1 MNTTTLF
8 NKTEKAQVIAILDGY
23 EKASL
28 SLKLLF
34 KKNCA
39 DLLENADLNVQGVS
53 MQIAKELFGENFKS
67 GKSGYAKNDID
78 RIFKKEFVKEHFV
91 LASTNTYALKNDQS
105 WPEFKKAYLSEKEE
119 ILCKEAGKSF
129 FKRLHDRR
137 YQMISNTV
145 TDLRNELQ
153 IRLSDTAKK
162 KKSLAEIVKAFKSQ
176 LANKLIE
183 KEFDKTAI
191 LAELEELRNY
201 ISNID

>member
-1 MNTTTLF
+1 MTTQLF
-8 NKTEKAQVIAILDGY
+8 NKNEKAQVLEILNGY

-39 DLLENADLNVQGVS
+39 DLLENVDLNVQGIS
-53 MQIAKELFGENFKS
+53 MQIAKELFGDNFKS
-67 GKSGYAKNDID
+67 GKSGYAKSDID

-91 LASTNTYALKNDQS
+91 LANTNTYSLKEDQS
-105 WPEFKKAYLSEKEE
+105 WSDFKKAYLSDKEE
-119 ILCKEAGKSF
+119 CLCKEAGKSF

-145 TDLRNELQ
+145 TDLRNEMQ

-176 LANKLIE
+176 ITNKLVE
-183 KEFDKTAI
+183 KEFDKTSI
-191 LAELEELRNY
+191 LAELEDLKNY

>member
-1 MNTTTLF
+1 MTTQLF
-8 NKTEKAQVIAILDGY
+8 NKTEKAQAVEILNGY

-39 DLLENADLNVQGVS
+39 DLLENVDLNVQGIS
-53 MQIAKELFGENFKS
+53 MQIAKELFGDNFKS
-67 GKSGYAKNDID
+67 GKSGYAKSDID

-91 LASTNTYALKNDQS
+91 LANTNTYALKEDKS
-105 WPEFKKAYLSEKEE
+105 WSEFKKSYLSDKEE
-119 ILCKEAGKSF
+119 ALCKEAGKSF

-145 TDLRNELQ
+145 TDLRNEMQ

-176 LANKLIE
+176 ITNKLVE
-183 KEFDKTAI
+183 KEFDKTSI
-191 LAELEELRNY
+191 LAELEDLKNY

>member
-1 MNTTTLF
+1 MTTQLF

-39 DLLENADLNVQGVS
+39 DLLENVDLNVQGIS

-67 GKSGYAKNDID
+67 GKSGYAKSDID

-91 LASTNTYALKNDQS
+91 LANTNTYALKEDQS
-105 WPEFKKAYLSEKEE
+105 WSDFKKAYLSDREE
-119 ILCKEAGKSF
+119 SLCKEAGKSF

-176 LANKLIE
+176 ITNKLVE
-183 KEFDKTAI
+183 KEFDKTSI
-191 LAELEELRNY
+191 LAELEDLKNY

>member
-1 MNTTTLF
+1 MTTQLF
-8 NKTEKAQVIAILDGY
+8 NKTEKAQAVEILNGY

-28 SLKLLF
+28 NLKLLF

-39 DLLENADLNVQGVS
+39 DLLENVDLNVQGIS
-53 MQIAKELFGENFKS
+53 MQIAKELFGDNFKS
-67 GKSGYAKNDID
+67 GKSGYAKSDID

-91 LASTNTYALKNDQS
+91 LANTNTYALKEDKS
-105 WPEFKKAYLSEKEE
+105 WSDFKKSYLSDKEE
-119 ILCKEAGKSF
+119 ALCKEAGKSF

-145 TDLRNELQ
+145 TDLRNEMQ

-176 LANKLIE
+176 ITNKLVE
-183 KEFDKTAI
+183 KEFDKTSI
-191 LAELEELRNY
+191 LAELEDLKNY

>member
-1 MNTTTLF
+1 MTTQLF
-8 NKTEKAQVIAILDGY
+8 NKTEKAQAVEILNGY

-28 SLKLLF
+28 SLKILF

-39 DLLENADLNVQGVS
+39 DLLENVDLNVQGIS
-53 MQIAKELFGENFKS
+53 MQIAKDLFGNNFKS
-67 GKSGYAKNDID
+67 GKSGYAKSDID

-91 LASTNTYALKNDQS
+91 LANTNTYALKEDKS
-105 WPEFKKAYLSEKEE
+105 WSDFKKLYLSDKEE
-119 ILCKEAGKSF
+119 ALCKETGKSF

-145 TDLRNELQ
+145 TDLRNEMQ

-176 LANKLIE
+176 ITNKLVE
-183 KEFDKTAI
+183 KEFDKTSI
-191 LAELEELRNY
+191 LAELEDLKNY
-201 ISNID
+201 ISSID

>member
-1 MNTTTLF
+1 MTTQLF
-8 NKTEKAQVIAILDGY
+8 NKTEKAQAVEILNGY

-28 SLKLLF
+28 SLKILF

-39 DLLENADLNVQGVS
+39 DLLENVDLNVQGIS
-53 MQIAKELFGENFKS
+53 MQIAKELFGDNFKS
-67 GKSGYAKNDID
+67 GKSGYAKSDID
-78 RIFKKEFVKEHFV
+78 RIFKKEFIKEHFV
-91 LASTNTYALKNDQS
+91 LSNTNTYALKEDKS
-105 WPEFKKAYLSEKEE
+105 WSDFKKSYLSDKEE
-119 ILCKEAGKSF
+119 ALCKEAGKSF

-145 TDLRNELQ
+145 TDLRNEMQ

-176 LANKLIE
+176 ITNKLVE
-183 KEFDKTAI
+183 KEFDKTSI
-191 LAELEELRNY
+191 LAELEDLKNY

>member
-1 MNTTTLF
+1 MTTQLF
-8 NKTEKAQVIAILDGY
+8 NKNEKAQVIEILNGY

-53 MQIAKELFGENFKS
+53 MQIAKELFGDNFKS
-67 GKSGYAKNDID
+67 GKSGYAKSDID

-91 LASTNTYALKNDQS
+91 LANTNTYALKEDKS
-105 WPEFKKAYLSEKEE
+105 WSDFKKAYLSDKEE
-119 ILCKEAGKSF
+119 SLCKEAGKSF

-145 TDLRNELQ
+145 TDLRNEMQ

-176 LANKLIE
+176 ITNKLVE
-183 KEFDKTAI
+183 KEFDKTSI
-191 LAELEELRNY
+191 LAELEDLKNY

>member
-1 MNTTTLF
+1 MTTQLF
-8 NKTEKAQVIAILDGY
+8 NKNEKAQVIEILNGY

-53 MQIAKELFGENFKS
+53 MQIAKELFGDNFKS
-67 GKSGYAKNDID
+67 GKSGYAKSDID

-91 LASTNTYALKNDQS
+91 LANTNTYALREDQS
-105 WPEFKKAYLSEKEE
+105 WSEFKKAYLSDKEE
-119 ILCKEAGKSF
+119 SLCKEAGKSF

-176 LANKLIE
+176 ITNKLVE
-183 KEFDKTAI
+183 KEFDKTSI
-191 LAELEELRNY
+191 LAELEDLKNY

>member
-1 MNTTTLF
+1 MTTQLF
-8 NKTEKAQVIAILDGY
+8 NKNEKAQIISILDGY

-39 DLLENADLNVQGVS
+39 DLLENADLNVQGIA
-53 MQIAKELFGENFKS
+53 MEIAKDLYGSDFKS
-67 GKSGYAKNDID
+67 GKSGYNKTDID
-78 RIFKKEFVKEHFV
+78 RIFKASFIKEHFV
-91 LASTNTYALKNDQS
+91 LANTNTYALKEDQKWS
-105 WPEFKKAYLSEKEE
+105 EFKKAYLSEKEE
-119 ILCKEAGKSF
+119 SLCKEAGKGF

-137 YQMISNTV
+137 YQMIANTI
-145 TDLRNELQ
+145 TDLRNEMQ

-183 KEFDKTAI
+183 KEFDKTSI
-191 LAELEELRNY
+191 LAELEELKNY

>member
-1 MNTTTLF
+1 MTTQLF
-8 NKTEKAQVIAILDGY
+8 NKNEKAQVIEILNGY

-53 MQIAKELFGENFKS
+53 MQIAKELFGDNFKS
-67 GKSGYAKNDID
+67 GKSGYAKSDID

-91 LASTNTYALKNDQS
+91 LANTNTYALKEDQS
-105 WPEFKKAYLSEKEE
+105 WSDFKKAYLSDKEE
-119 ILCKEAGKSF
+119 ALCKEAGKSF

-145 TDLRNELQ
+145 TDLRNEMQ

-162 KKSLAEIVKAFKSQ
+162 KKSLAELVKAFKSQ
-176 LANKLIE
+176 ITNKLVE
-183 KEFDKTAI
+183 KEFDKTSI
-191 LAELEELRNY
+191 LAELEDLKNY

>member
-1 MNTTTLF
+1 MTTQLF
-8 NKTEKAQVIAILDGY
+8 NKTEKAQAVEILNGY

-39 DLLENADLNVQGVS
+39 DLLENVDLNVQGIS
-53 MQIAKELFGENFKS
+53 MQIAKELFGDNFKS
-67 GKSGYAKNDID
+67 GKSGYAKSDID

-91 LASTNTYALKNDQS
+91 LANTNTYALKEDKS
-105 WPEFKKAYLSEKEE
+105 WSDFKKSYLSDKEE
-119 ILCKEAGKSF
+119 ALCKEAGKSF

-145 TDLRNELQ
+145 TDLRNEMQ

-176 LANKLIE
+176 ITNKLVG
-183 KEFDKTAI
+183 KEFDKTSI
-191 LAELEELRNY
+191 LAELEDLKNY

>member
-1 MNTTTLF
+1 MSTQLF
-8 NKTEKAQVIAILDGY
+8 NKNEKAQVVEILNGY

-39 DLLENADLNVQGVS
+39 DLLENVDLNVQGIS
-53 MQIAKELFGENFKS
+53 MQIAKELFGDNFKS

-91 LASTNTYALKNDQS
+91 LANTNTYALKEDKS
-105 WPEFKKAYLSEKEE
+105 WSDFKKSYLSDKEE
-119 ILCKEAGKSF
+119 ELCKEAGKSF

-137 YQMISNTV
+137 YQMISSTV
-145 TDLRNELQ
+145 TDLRNEMQ

-176 LANKLIE
+176 ITNKLVE
-183 KEFDKTAI
+183 KEFDKTSI
-191 LAELEELRNY
+191 LAELEDLKNY

>member
-1 MNTTTLF
+1 MTTQLF
-8 NKTEKAQVIAILDGY
+8 NKTEKAQAVEILNGY

-28 SLKLLF
+28 SLKILF

-39 DLLENADLNVQGVS
+39 DLLENVDLNVQGIS
-53 MQIAKELFGENFKS
+53 MQIAKELFGDNFKS
-67 GKSGYAKNDID
+67 GKSGYAKSDID
-78 RIFKKEFVKEHFV
+78 RIFKKEFIKEHFV
-91 LASTNTYALKNDQS
+91 LANTNTYALKEDKS
-105 WPEFKKAYLSEKEE
+105 WSDFKKSYLSDKEE
-119 ILCKEAGKSF
+119 ALCKEAGKSF

-145 TDLRNELQ
+145 TDLRNEMQ

-176 LANKLIE
+176 ITNKLVE
-183 KEFDKTAI
+183 KEFDKTSI
-191 LAELEELRNY
+191 LAELEDLRNY

>member
-1 MNTTTLF
+1 MTTQLF
-8 NKTEKAQVIAILDGY
+8 NKNEKAQVIEILNGY

-39 DLLENADLNVQGVS
+39 DLLENVDLNVQGIS
-53 MQIAKELFGENFKS
+53 MQIAKELFGDNFKS
-67 GKSGYAKNDID
+67 GKSGYAKSDID

-91 LASTNTYALKNDQS
+91 LANTNTYALKEDQS
-105 WPEFKKAYLSEKEE
+105 WSDFKKAYLSDKEE
-119 ILCKEAGKSF
+119 ASCKEAGKSF

-145 TDLRNELQ
+145 TDLRNEMQ

-162 KKSLAEIVKAFKSQ
+162 KKSLAEIVKVFKSQ
-176 LANKLIE
+176 ITNKLVE
-183 KEFDKTAI
+183 KEFDKTSI
-191 LAELEELRNY
+191 LAELEDLKNY

>member
-1 MNTTTLF
+1 MNNNTLF
-8 NKTEKAQVIAILDGY
+8 SKTEKAQVIAILDGY

-39 DLLENADLNVQGVS
+39 DLLENVDLNVQGIS
-53 MQIAKELFGENFKS
+53 MQIAKELFGDNFKS

-91 LASTNTYALKNDQS
+91 LANTNTYALKNDQS
-105 WPEFKKAYLSEKEE
+105 WSEFKKAYLSDKEE
-119 ILCKEAGKSF
+119 ALCKEAGKSF

-183 KEFDKTAI
+183 KEFEKTAI
-191 LAELEELRNY
+191 LAELEELKNY